1 MKTDSLFYELFR
13 RWPGVALD
21 LAGLD
26 PALAD
31 QYQFR
36 AEEIKQTALRLDGLL
51 TPRTTATTPPFL
63 SKSNSSPMTPSIDA
77 CSPKLPSICIAPPN
91 PETGAPW

>member
-21 LAGLD
+21 LAGLN

-31 QYQFR
+31 HYQFR

-51 TPRTTATTPPFL
+51 TPADD
-63 SKSNSSPMTPSIDA
+63 SD
-77 CSPKLPSICIAPPN
+77 N
-91 PETGAPW
+91 PTLFIGVQFQPDETLYRRLLAEITLYLHRAA

>member
-1 MKTDSLFYELFR
+1 MKTDALFYELFR

-21 LAGLD
+21 LAGID
-26 PALAD
+26 SALAD
-31 QYQFR
+31 HYQFR

-51 TPRTTATTPPFL
+51 TPADDSDNPTL
-63 SKSNSSPMTPSIDA
+63 SSKSNFNPTTPSIDA
-77 CSPKLPSICIAPPN
+77 CSPKSPSICIAPPT

>member
-1 MKTDSLFYELFR
+1 MRTDSLFYELFR

-26 PALAD
+26 PARAD
-31 QYQFR
+31 RYQFR

-51 TPRTTATTPPFL
+51 TPA
-63 SKSNSSPMTPSIDA
+63 DA
-77 CSPKLPSICIAPPN
+77 SDDPILFIEVQFQPDDTLYRRLFAEITLYLHRVAKLRD
-91 PETGAPW
+91 

>member
-1 MKTDSLFYELFR
+1 MKTDALFYELFR

-31 QYQFR
+31 HYQFR
-36 AEEIKQTALRLDGLL
+36 TEEIKQTALRLDGLL
-51 TPRTTATTPPFL
+51 TSADDSDNPTLIYRSPHKGQAGIDQSANLTCPYARVKQA
-63 SKSNSSPMTPSIDA
+63 KS
-77 CSPKLPSICIAPPN
+77 
-91 PETGAPW
+91 